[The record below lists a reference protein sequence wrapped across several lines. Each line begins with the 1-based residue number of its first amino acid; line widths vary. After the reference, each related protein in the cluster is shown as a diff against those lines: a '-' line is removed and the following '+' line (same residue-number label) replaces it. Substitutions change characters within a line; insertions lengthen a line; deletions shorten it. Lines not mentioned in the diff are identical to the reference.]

1 MYHSFIKVG
10 EGHHAL
16 NLLICGVIQQRVYE
30 TIHDVDDL
38 RKRLMHSWFHF
49 DQDIIDHTTD
59 QRRDRLRSCV
69 RAGGG
74 HFEYML

>member
-38 RKRLMHSWFHF
+38 RKRLIQIWFEF
-49 DQDIIDHTTD
+49 DQDVVDAVIDEWH
-59 QRRDRLRSCV
+59 DRV
-69 RAGGG
+69 RLCECWWQT
-74 HFEYML
+74 H